1 MLGRHP
7 TLWIALINTVV
18 MGVATL
24 GFRWLDGDQAVLVVG
39 AVNGIAAAANAW
51 AVRPIQPALFTYA
64 VGTIIAVFAAYGL
77 NVTPEQLAALNS
89 LTVAVLGFLTYGNV
103 SPVDTA
109 ISQSTTAQAATP
121 VQTVPEAQP
130 NP

>member
-1 MLGRHP
+1 
-7 TLWIALINTVV
+7 
-18 MGVATL
+18 
-24 GFRWLDGDQAVLVVG
+24 
-39 AVNGIAAAANAW
+39 
-51 AVRPIQPALFTYA
+51 